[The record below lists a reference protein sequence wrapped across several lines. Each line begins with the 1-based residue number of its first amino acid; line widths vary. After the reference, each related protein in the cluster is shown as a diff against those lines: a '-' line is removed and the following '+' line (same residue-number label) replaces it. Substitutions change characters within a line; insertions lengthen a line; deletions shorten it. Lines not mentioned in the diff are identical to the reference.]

1 MDFADFGLHIVVAL
15 LLGAAI
21 GIERQYGSHPAGLR
35 TNTLVCVG
43 AAMFV
48 GLSHLLSNNGQTPPP
63 IAAQVVSGI
72 GFLGG
77 GVILREGITV
87 RGMNTAATLWCS
99 AAVGSLAGA
108 GFHAEASFG
117 ALMVLTVHL
126 VMRPVAVFLGRWTK
140 GMVNVDTTYEIR
152 VVCHKEE
159 EAGIRQTIL
168 RHVNSVAAMQVQG
181 LSINDGDQP
190 DRRVLVGE
198 VFSSQRNDRLLNDLV
213 SRLGTSPGVSSVSWQ
228 RKA

>member
-1 MDFADFGLHIVVAL
+1 MEFADFGLHIVVAL

-108 GFHAEASFG
+108 GFHGEASFG
-117 ALMVLTVHL
+117 ALMVLTVHIAL
-126 VMRPVAVFLGRWTK
+126 RPIAVLIGRLSK
-140 GMVNVDTTYEIR
+140 GIVDVDTTYEVR
-152 VVCHKEE
+152 VVCQKDE
-159 EAGIRQTIL
+159 EAAIRQTIL
-168 RHVNSVAAMQVQG
+168 RHVNSVSFMQVQG
-181 LSINDGDQP
+181 LSINEGDQA
-190 DRRVLVGE
+190 DRRVLVAE

-213 SRLGTSPGVSSVSWQ
+213 SRLDASVTVSSVSWQ